1 MLFHCV
7 HSRIIGTARF
17 LVFAFNL
24 VVEGRLSAVTAD
36 IGTLNADKANIEDLT
51 TGTLTV
57 HESIN
62 AQNLDVNGT
71 ITVNQIKD
79 SQGNLPSGTLKWQ
92 TISVA
97 KGLTQSDKTYIW
109 QRNSDNKIEYAKN
122 KEFDFI
128 FDDSG
133 LDMVN
138 AAFVR
143 KIFVESFHYDDG
155 GYIVCVTAR
164 LFDDDEDSE
173 GFIFTRFNSGN
184 EEKDIEDAENYLA
197 DLMKNLNEGK
207 NNEISF

>member
-1 MLFHCV
+1 MKKKSGEVFNVEAVRCFSL
-7 HSRIIGTARF
+7 SRIYDIDHGMPPKPTKNFKISAEVVDEDF
-17 LVFAFNL
+17 LVILEEFISEDEEKNFEEAKKYFDKL
-24 VVEGRLSAVTAD
+24 TAD
-36 IGTLNADKANIEDLT
+36 L
-51 TGTLTV
+51 
-57 HESIN
+57 
-62 AQNLDVNGT
+62 
-71 ITVNQIKD
+71 
-79 SQGNLPSGTLKWQ
+79 
-92 TISVA
+92 
-97 KGLTQSDKTYIW
+97 
-109 QRNSDNKIEYAKN
+109 N